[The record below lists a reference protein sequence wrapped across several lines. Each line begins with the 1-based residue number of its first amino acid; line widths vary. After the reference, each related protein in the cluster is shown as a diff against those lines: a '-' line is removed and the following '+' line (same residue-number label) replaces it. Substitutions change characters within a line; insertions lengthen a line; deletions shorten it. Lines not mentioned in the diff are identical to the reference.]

1 MIGHV
6 NPLKVQS
13 NPEQARVEIQCQRT
27 DPVNHGKVMSSQEQ
41 TATQLNTRVG
51 RNLGTPDQSVTQKED
66 MRSGTGPVGKQDPH
80 RTLNTVKSEHLLVYY
95 NRFCKGLNLFSLFI

>member
-51 RNLGTPDQSVTQKED
+51 RNLGIPDQSVTQIED
-66 MRSGTGPVGKQDPH
+66 MRSATGPVGKQDPQ
-80 RTLNTVKSEHLLVYY
+80 RTLNTAKSEHLLVYY
-95 NRFCKGLNLFSLFI
+95 IRFCKGHNLFSLFI